1 MNRLYLDHAATTPV
15 AAEVVAAMVPYLK
28 ESFGNPS
35 SGHFFGREA
44 RTAVEK
50 ARCQVAAALGA
61 RPEEIVFTSGGTEAD
76 VLALRGAAYACR
88 SRGNHIIT
96 TAIEH
101 HAVLDTCLA
110 LDTEGF
116 DVTVLPVDE
125 RGKVRLGDVAAAIT
139 PRTILIS
146 VMHANNEVGTVQPIR
161 EICELAH
168 QHGILVHTDA
178 VQSFGKVPVNVAELG
193 VDLLSISGHK
203 IYGPKGVGALYV
215 REGTPL
221 EPLFHGGGQERGLR
235 PGTENV
241 PGIVGLGRAA
251 ELVAASLAE
260 EMRRLWELRALLKKE
275 LVARIPGV
283 RFNGDQEDCLP
294 GLLHFSIPGVDGP
307 VLLQKLDR
315 EGIAVSAGAAC
326 TTSEAKPS
334 YVLLALG
341 VPAEY
346 TRCPV
351 RVTLGRSTTAA
362 DVRQFIAVLERVVR
376 ELQDQGWGKQEED

>member
-1 MNRLYLDHAATTPV
+1 MERLYLDHAATTPV
-15 AAEVVAAMVPYLK
+15 APEVVAAMLPYLT
-28 ESFGNPS
+28 SAFGNPS
-35 SGHFFGREA
+35 SAHSFGREA
-44 RTAVEK
+44 REAVER
-50 ARCQVAAALGA
+50 ARRQVAASLGA
-61 RPEEIVFTSGGTEAD
+61 EPAEIVFTSGGTEAD

-88 SRGNHIIT
+88 RRGNHIIT
-96 TAIEH
+96 TAVEH

-125 RGKVRLGDVAAAIT
+125 RGKVRLEDVAAAIRNT
-139 PRTILIS
+139 TILIS

-161 EICELAH
+161 AICEVAH
-168 QHGILVHTDA
+168 RYGVLVHTDA
-178 VQSFGKVPVNVAELG
+178 VQSFGKIPVSVADLG
-193 VDLLSISGHK
+193 VDLLSLSGHK

-215 REGTPL
+215 RAGTPL

-241 PGIVGLGRAA
+241 AGIVGLGRAA
-251 ELVAASLAE
+251 ALVKEKLAE
-260 EMRRLWELRALLKKE
+260 ETRCLRGLREYLKKE
-275 LVARIPGV
+275 LVARLPDV

-307 VLLQKLDR
+307 TLLKMLDG
-315 EGIAVSAGAAC
+315 EGIAVSGGAAC
-326 TTSEAKPS
+326 TTGETKPS

-341 VPAEY
+341 LAEEY

-351 RVTLGRSTTAA
+351 RVTLGRGTTVAA
-362 DVRQFIAVLERVVR
+362 VERFVAVLDGAVR
-376 ELQDQGWGKQEED
+376 RLRGEKQGG